1 MTTKQKPHRD
11 QRRGFAGEEEGLKT
25 ASTTTTKPDFPQLVG
40 AFDKDSMTAVVLLP
54 GEVHCD

>member
-25 ASTTTTKPDFPQLVG
+25 ASTTTTKPDFTQP
-40 AFDKDSMTAVVLLP
+40 DKDSMTAVVLLP